1 METPSWWMHGG
12 IEATLKSTYLLGLLL
27 LLPRYTAY
35 HCFIICLYY
44 CTALSRTYQ
53 HHIHCTRLTLLLFIL
68 GRPSASVV
76 RGDRGDAPQAR
87 GEARRNNAP
96 RIAGEASGQHEAR
109 ARMRLACASREA
121 RGDRLYALIVCGA
134 GRVTIR

>member
-1 METPSWWMHGG
+1 MS
-12 IEATLKSTYLLGLLL
+12 ILLREG
-27 LLPRYTAY
+27 TNV
-35 HCFIICLYY
+35 CV
-44 CTALSRTYQ
+44 S
-53 HHIHCTRLTLLLFIL
+53 
-68 GRPSASVV
+68 SVV

-96 RIAGEASGQHEAR
+96 RIVGETRGQREAR

-134 GRVTIR
+134 GQVTTRYFSG